1 MTLTNFKNFYEKIYI
16 FWNLYIK
23 YRIYFKKETY
33 SAHKEDLIVKKFFKN
48 KKNGFFVD
56 VGCHHPSR
64 INNTFLLYNLGWR
77 GVNIDMNKLSIDL
90 FNTCRREDTNL
101 NYAVSEKNT
110 IINFYTN
117 KNHSLT
123 SSILKNSNF
132 EKFKYKKT
140 IQSKTL
146 TNILEK
152 TKYKNKQIDFLN
164 IDAEGV
170 DFQVLKSLD
179 FNIYKPKLICI
190 EIWGIDSKKNSIKSN
205 NIYKFLKNK
214 NYKLLTIAAANFL
227 FAKK

>member
-1 MTLTNFKNFYEKIYI
+1 MTLINFKDFYKKVYI

-23 YRIYFKKETY
+23 YRVYFKKETY
-33 SAHKEDLIVKKFFKN
+33 SAHKEDLIVRKFFKN

-64 INNTFLLYNLGWR
+64 INNTFLLYHLGWR

-90 FNTCRREDTNL
+90 FNVCRKEDTNL
-101 NYAVSEKNT
+101 NYAVSEKNN

-117 KNHSLT
+117 KDHSLT
-123 SSILKNSNF
+123 SSILKKSNF

-140 IQSKTL
+140 IESKTL
-146 TNILEK
+146 TSILEK
-152 TKYKNKQIDFLN
+152 TKYRNKQIDFLN

-190 EIWGIDSKKNSIKSN
+190 EMWRTNPKKKSIKDN

-214 NYKLLTIAAANFL
+214 NYKLIATAAANCL
-227 FAKK
+227 FTKK

>member
-1 MTLTNFKNFYEKIYI
+1 MTLVNFKNFYEKIYI

-64 INNTFLLYNLGWR
+64 INNTFLLYHLGWR

-90 FNTCRREDTNL
+90 FNVCRKEDTNL
-101 NYAVSEKNT
+101 NYAVSGKNN

-117 KNHSLT
+117 KEHSLT
-123 SSILKNSNF
+123 SSILKKSNF

-140 IQSKTL
+140 IESKTL
-146 TNILEK
+146 TSILKK
-152 TKYKNKQIDFLN
+152 TKYRNKQIDFLN

-190 EIWGIDSKKNSIKSN
+190 EMWRTNPKKSTKDN

-214 NYKLLTIAAANFL
+214 NYKLIATEGANCL

>member
-1 MTLTNFKNFYEKIYI
+1 MTLINFKNFYEKIYI

-64 INNTFLLYNLGWR
+64 INNTFLLYHLGWR

-90 FNTCRREDTNL
+90 FNVCRKEDTNL
-101 NYAVSEKNT
+101 NYAVSGKNN

-117 KNHSLT
+117 KEHSLT
-123 SSILKNSNF
+123 SSILKKSNF

-140 IQSKTL
+140 IESKTL
-146 TNILEK
+146 TSILKK
-152 TKYKNKQIDFLN
+152 TKYRNKQIDFLN

-190 EIWGIDSKKNSIKSN
+190 EMWRTNPKKSTKDN

-214 NYKLLTIAAANFL
+214 NYKLIATEGANCL

>member
-1 MTLTNFKNFYEKIYI
+1 MTLINFKNFYEKIYI

-64 INNTFLLYNLGWR
+64 INNTFLLYHLGWR

-90 FNTCRREDTNL
+90 FNVCRKEDTNL
-101 NYAVSEKNT
+101 NYAVSGKNN

-117 KNHSLT
+117 KEHSLT
-123 SSILKNSNF
+123 SSILKKSNF

-140 IQSKTL
+140 IESKTL
-146 TNILEK
+146 TSILKK
-152 TKYKNKQIDFLN
+152 TKYRNKQIDFLN

-179 FNIYKPKLICI
+179 FNIYKPKLISI
-190 EIWGIDSKKNSIKSN
+190 EMWRTNPKKSTKDN

-214 NYKLLTIAAANFL
+214 NYKLIATEGANCL

>member
-1 MTLTNFKNFYEKIYI
+1 MTLINFKNLYKKIYI

-33 SAHKEDLIVKKFFKN
+33 SAGKEDLIIKKFFKN

-64 INNTFLLYNLGWR
+64 INNTFLLYHLGWR

-90 FNTCRREDTNL
+90 FNVCRKEDTNL
-101 NYAVSEKNT
+101 NYAVSGKNN

-117 KNHSLT
+117 KEHSLT
-123 SSILKNSNF
+123 SSILKKSNF

-140 IQSKTL
+140 IESKTL
-146 TNILEK
+146 TSILKK
-152 TKYKNKQIDFLN
+152 TKYRNKQIDFLN

-190 EIWGIDSKKNSIKSN
+190 EMWRTNPKKSTKDN

-214 NYKLLTIAAANFL
+214 NYKLIATEGANCL

>member
-64 INNTFLLYNLGWR
+64 INNTFLLYHLGWR

-90 FNTCRREDTNL
+90 FNVCRKEDTNL
-101 NYAVSEKNT
+101 NYAVSGKNN

-117 KNHSLT
+117 KEHSLT
-123 SSILKNSNF
+123 SSILKKSNF

-140 IQSKTL
+140 IESKTL
-146 TNILEK
+146 TSILKK
-152 TKYKNKQIDFLN
+152 TKYRNKQIDFLN

-190 EIWGIDSKKNSIKSN
+190 EMWRTNPKKSTKDN

-214 NYKLLTIAAANFL
+214 NYKLIATEGANCL

>member
-1 MTLTNFKNFYEKIYI
+1 MTLINFKNFYEKIYI

-64 INNTFLLYNLGWR
+64 INNTFLLYGLGWR

-101 NYAVSEKNT
+101 HYAVSEKNT

-117 KNHSLT
+117 KNLSLT
-123 SSILKNSNF
+123 SSLLKNSNF
-132 EKFKYKKT
+132 EKRKYKKT

-146 TNILEK
+146 TSILEK

-190 EIWGIDSKKNSIKSN
+190 EIWGIDSKKNSIKNN

-214 NYKLLTIAAANFL
+214 NYKLLTTAAANFL

>member
-1 MTLTNFKNFYEKIYI
+1 MTLINFKNFYEKIYI

-64 INNTFLLYNLGWR
+64 INNTFLLYHLGWR

-90 FNTCRREDTNL
+90 FNVCRKEDTNL
-101 NYAVSEKNT
+101 NYAVSGKNN

-117 KNHSLT
+117 KEHSLT
-123 SSILKNSNF
+123 SSILKKSNF
-132 EKFKYKKT
+132 EKFKYKK
-140 IQSKTL
+140 IIESKTL
-146 TNILEK
+146 ISILEK

-190 EIWGIDSKKNSIKSN
+190 EMWRTNPKKSIKHN

-214 NYKLLTIAAANFL
+214 NYKLIATAAANCL